1 MSSASLE
8 AASENQLAKE
18 TGIVRLTSV
27 QSRLAL
33 CFYLLTRS
41 RINQCWTV
49 FGIAAR
55 LALAV
60 GLHRRSRTQHSEET
74 VEMESRKRTFWAAY
88 SLDCYL
94 SAALGRPRA
103 FHDDDIDQVISSRLW
118 KGRKIN
124 VELTLCRTCLAISMI
139 RISRKLECRQFPHDR
154 KRS

>member
-49 FGIAAR
+49 FGITAR

-60 GLHRRSRTQHSEET
+60 GLHRRSRTQHGEET

-118 KGRKIN
+118 INRKLN
-124 VELTLCRTCLAISMI
+124 VGLTRSRTCPAISMI
-139 RISRKLECRQFPHDR
+139 MISRELECRSLPHDR
-154 KRS
+154 KK